1 MITNPTAFE
10 KDKLIRDIYSKQ
22 KGIAAL
28 LLKHENRPAI
38 AHLIYKWHSHKNF
51 FIKNAAITNIPL
63 AELKDRHKQVTQLLE
78 QVELY
83 TVELKH

>member
-1 MITNPTAFE
+1 MITNPIAFE

-28 LLKHENRPAI
+28 LLKHGNRQEV
-38 AHLIYKWHSHKNF
+38 AHLVYKWQSHKNF
-51 FIKNAAITNIPL
+51 FMQNAAVTKIPL
-63 AELKDRHKQVTQLLE
+63 DELKERHKKVSQLLE

-83 TVELKH
+83 TIE